1 MSLRPTSESIGAKQQ
16 TPETERDNVTVHHV
30 VILRGA
36 ITPRVRL
43 ISQHLQRFSPS
54 RPSFYLSRVLLTT
67 TMLPSLSVWNMRNFT
82 NENLSAN
89 INARFVV
96 FLFRTN
102 DSRCVEIKDRGRE
115 KIHT

>member
-1 MSLRPTSESIGAKQQ
+1 MSWRPTSESIGAKQQ

-89 INARFVV
+89 INPRFIV
-96 FLFRTN
+96 FFFSNERFAL
-102 DSRCVEIKDRGRE
+102 CPIKDYGRE
-115 KIHT
+115 KIHG